1 MRRLWAFLL
10 LAFVS
15 VALAYVAWQAVLT
28 LLVLDQ
34 IETER
39 DSWQRPD
46 AVIAS
51 LDLHPG
57 QTVVDFGAGAGYFA
71 LKLVPVVGPAGA
83 VLATDVRRE
92 SLTFLWMRSHLKR
105 DGSIHVIHGDE
116 QDPHLAAA
124 AADAVLI
131 SNAYH
136 ELSAP
141 RPMIALLRDLLKR
154 GGRLVI
160 LDRAPRGTGDQVH
173 EDLAPHHE
181 LALGLVENDVR
192 QAGFIILSRD
202 ARFID
207 RGGPDDVWWLLVAQ
221 KP

>member
-1 MRRLWAFLL
+1 MRRLWALL
-10 LAFVS
+10 LLGFVGLP
-15 VALAYVAWQAVLT
+15 LAYVAWQAVLT
-28 LLVLDQ
+28 LRALDQ
-34 IETER
+34 IEAER
-39 DSWQRPD
+39 DTWQRPD

-71 LKLVPVVGPAGA
+71 LKLAPVVGPAGA

-92 SLTFLWMRSHLKR
+92 PLSFLWIRAHLKR
-105 DGSIHVIHGDE
+105 FGNLRVIHGE
-116 QDPHLAAA
+116 EHDPHLPTTAV
-124 AADAVLI
+124 DAILI
-131 SNAYH
+131 SNTYH

-141 RPMIALLRDLLKR
+141 RPMIALLRDRLKH

-160 LDRAPRGTGDQVH
+160 LDRAPRGSGDQGHDDPVV
-173 EDLAPHHE
+173 HHE
-181 LALGLVENDVR
+181 LALGLVEDDIR
-192 QAGFIILSRD
+192 QAGLTILSHD

-207 RGGPDDVWWLLVAQ
+207 RAGADDVWWLLVAQ